1 MKKQTKRLFYV
12 IAIAIMVAVIS
23 VACKKKPTAV
33 TEFQIADTENFDT
46 NKAPDPINPD
56 PVDPTLDTEKIPAPT
71 YPTLD
76 TEKIPAPVKP
86 EQTITE
92 DTALLKGK
100 DGVYTDKANHRYN
113 TNMPITFPNGA
124 KGYKEYN
131 NYLVT
136 ITVANGAV
144 SLSGGPFN
152 DYDYKNL
159 KPYTKTWGDG
169 FKALYKDGKEVAHV
183 KIDGNTIQVHVSA
196 LGNLIFKA
204 TR

>member
-46 NKAPDPINPD
+46 NKAPDP
-56 PVDPTLDTEKIPAPT
+56 VDPTLDTEKIPAPI

>member
-33 TEFQIADTENFDT
+33 TEFQIA
-46 NKAPDPINPD
+46 
-56 PVDPTLDTEKIPAPT
+56 
-71 YPTLD
+71 
-76 TEKIPAPVKP
+76 
-86 EQTITE
+86 
-92 DTALLKGK
+92 
-100 DGVYTDKANHRYN
+100 
-113 TNMPITFPNGA
+113 
-124 KGYKEYN
+124 
-131 NYLVT
+131 
-136 ITVANGAV
+136 
-144 SLSGGPFN
+144 GGPFN

>member
-12 IAIAIMVAVIS
+12 IAIAIMVAIIS

-56 PVDPTLDTEKIPAPT
+56 PVDPTLDTEKIPAPI

-92 DTALLKGK
+92 DSALLKGK

-183 KIDGNTIQVHVSA
+183 KIDGNTIQVQRRS
-196 LGNLIFKA
+196 LY
-204 TR
+204 R

>member
-1 MKKQTKRLFYV
+1 
-12 IAIAIMVAVIS
+12 MVAVIS

-56 PVDPTLDTEKIPAPT
+56 PVDPAPT
-71 YPTLD
+71 PD
-76 TEKIPAPVKP
+76 PVKPEPAKPEPKP

>member
-56 PVDPTLDTEKIPAPT
+56 PVDPTPTPDPVKPEPKPEPAKPE
-71 YPTLD
+71 P
-76 TEKIPAPVKP
+76 KP

-159 KPYTKTWGDG
+159 KPYTKTWGDD

>member
-1 MKKQTKRLFYV
+1 
-12 IAIAIMVAVIS
+12 MVAVIS

-56 PVDPTLDTEKIPAPT
+56 PVDPAPT
-71 YPTLD
+71 PD
-76 TEKIPAPVKP
+76 PVKPEPAKPEPKP

-159 KPYTKTWGDG
+159 KPYTKTQGDG

-183 KIDGNTIQVHVSA
+183 KSDGNTIQVHVSA

>member
-56 PVDPTLDTEKIPAPT
+56 PVDPAPT
-71 YPTLD
+71 PD
-76 TEKIPAPVKP
+76 PVKPEPKPEPAKPEPKP

-196 LGNLIFKA
+196 LGNLIFTA

>member
-1 MKKQTKRLFYV
+1 MKVKLNNRGFAISTMIYSIFLIFLIFVSSLLALLAYRKNIFDAHKSAIYKESNKIPVV
-12 IAIAIMVAVIS
+12 IVDNEDLSYEEKIS
-23 VACKKKPTAV
+23 FNLESGIKCTDCNIVS
-33 TEFQIADTENFDT
+33 I
-46 NKAPDPINPD
+46 
-56 PVDPTLDTEKIPAPT
+56 TLDDYEIPK
-71 YPTLD
+71 
-76 TEKIPAPVKP
+76 E
-86 EQTITE
+86 
-92 DTALLKGK
+92 
-100 DGVYTDKANHRYN
+100 
-113 TNMPITFPNGA
+113 
-124 KGYKEYN
+124 EYN

>member
-56 PVDPTLDTEKIPAPT
+56 PVDPTLDTEKIPAP
-71 YPTLD
+71 
-76 TEKIPAPVKP
+76 VKP

-92 DTALLKGK
+92 DSALLKGK

>member
-56 PVDPTLDTEKIPAPT
+56 PVDPAPT
-71 YPTLD
+71 PD
-76 TEKIPAPVKP
+76 PVKPEPKPEPAKPEPKP

-124 KGYKEYN
+124 IGYKEYN

>member
-56 PVDPTLDTEKIPAPT
+56 PVDPAPT
-71 YPTLD
+71 PD
-76 TEKIPAPVKP
+76 PVKPEPKPEPAKPEPKP